1 MTCEPMAPLDPLV
14 YSIDGLWQYQVEHKG
29 KEHKERGVRV
39 VQNRGFEIVY
49 VPEEDVC
56 PPFS

>member
-49 VPEEDVC
+49 VPEEDV
-56 PPFS
+56 